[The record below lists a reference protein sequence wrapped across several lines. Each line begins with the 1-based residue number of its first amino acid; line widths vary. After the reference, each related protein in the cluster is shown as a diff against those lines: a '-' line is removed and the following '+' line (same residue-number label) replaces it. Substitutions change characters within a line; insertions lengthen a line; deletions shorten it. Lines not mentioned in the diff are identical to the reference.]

1 MCGRP
6 WLFLN
11 HSWLCSPYAAL
22 LFAHTPSHPSL
33 AQVEAVEQVFDE
45 ADIAGQE
52 AFEDL
57 EKKLEQDAIR
67 KHLSH

>member
-1 MCGRP
+1 M
-6 WLFLN
+6 
-11 HSWLCSPYAAL
+11 
-22 LFAHTPSHPSL
+22 
-33 AQVEAVEQVFDE
+33 FDE